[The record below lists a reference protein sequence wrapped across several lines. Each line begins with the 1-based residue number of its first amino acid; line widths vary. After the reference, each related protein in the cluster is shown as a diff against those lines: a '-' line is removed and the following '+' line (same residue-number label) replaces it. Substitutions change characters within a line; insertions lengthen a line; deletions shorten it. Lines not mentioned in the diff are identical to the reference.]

1 MKRKKYYKFSEKQ
14 VANVIV
20 AARGQSAC
28 PKARKFVKKIDTK
41 FKLKKKVKKR

>member
-20 AARGQSAC
+20 AARGMSAC
-28 PKARKFVKKIDTK
+28 PKANRFVKKIDK
-41 FKLKKKVKKR
+41 KYRLKKKAKR